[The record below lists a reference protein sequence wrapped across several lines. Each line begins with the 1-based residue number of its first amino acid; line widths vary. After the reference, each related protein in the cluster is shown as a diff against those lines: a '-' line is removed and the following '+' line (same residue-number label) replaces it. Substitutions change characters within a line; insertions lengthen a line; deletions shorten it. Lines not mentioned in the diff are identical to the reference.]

1 MDCHLTVASERAA
14 RGARGPTTDVS
25 STASSGYCGQAHH
38 GAICRTALGLTR
50 PATSGSFAG
59 KRLASGLDGS
69 VQMIDTSIVRVHQ
82 HAWRLRGRGETRLTG
97 PVERWVTTKI
107 HACVDTNGL
116 RGVDRAEAATS

>member
-1 MDCHLTVASERAA
+1 MARSAGRLWALHDLLHPVRSLANGLHL
-14 RGARGPTTDVS
+14 
-25 STASSGYCGQAHH
+25 
-38 GAICRTALGLTR
+38 
-50 PATSGSFAG
+50 
-59 KRLASGLDGS
+59 GLDGS